1 MTLAAAEA
9 ARVPRAPSSRA
20 SVRVI
25 VNPMAGHG
33 KGGTMLP
40 AIREAFAGVGVTGIE
55 TTRAAGEECALAE
68 RALAEGATTLVAV
81 GGDGTW
87 SNVANTILAS
97 GADCRLALL
106 AAGTGNDFA
115 KTLGAPVGDLAA
127 TARLAVEG
135 DDVRVD
141 VGRIEGRHFLNI
153 AGFGI
158 DIAVLEDVEKNPWL
172 KQGSGYLVSALRQ
185 LLAFPGIEVEV
196 TSPRGCRE
204 RAKHMMLIVA
214 NAKHFG
220 GSFHIA
226 PRAELADGLLD
237 AISILDASPLGR
249 IGLFVATTKGT
260 HVGHRRVVTEQAERF
275 TLRFPAPPAYETDG
289 EYRRASSAELE
300 IACVPKALRMVVG
313 PLSPGAASS

>member
-1 MTLAAAEA
+1 MTLAAAGP
-9 ARVPRAPSSRA
+9 ARTNRPAMSRA
-20 SVRVI
+20 AVRVI
-25 VNPMAGHG
+25 VNPMSGHG
-33 KGGTMLP
+33 RGGAMLP
-40 AIREAFAGVGVTGIE
+40 AIRQTFAGFGVTAIE
-55 TTRAAGEECALAE
+55 VTNAAGEERTIAE

-87 SNVANTILAS
+87 SNVANAILGT

-115 KTLGAPVGDLAA
+115 KTLGAPVTDLAA

-135 DDVRVD
+135 QDLRVD

-158 DIAVLEDVEKNPWL
+158 DIAVLEDVERNPWL
-172 KQGSGYLVSALRQ
+172 KKGGGYLVSALRQ

-196 TSPRGCRE
+196 HSPHRR
-204 RAKHMMLIVA
+204 RARARHMMLIVA

-226 PRAELADGLLD
+226 PQAELADGLLD
-237 AISILDASPLGR
+237 AIAILDASPLGR
-249 IGLFVATTKGT
+249 IQLFVATTKGT
-260 HVGHRRVVTEQAERF
+260 HVADRRVVTEQAERF

-289 EYRRASSAELE
+289 EYRRAASAEIE
-300 IACVPKALRMVVG
+300 IACIPRALRMVVG
-313 PLSPGAASS
+313 PVAPAASA